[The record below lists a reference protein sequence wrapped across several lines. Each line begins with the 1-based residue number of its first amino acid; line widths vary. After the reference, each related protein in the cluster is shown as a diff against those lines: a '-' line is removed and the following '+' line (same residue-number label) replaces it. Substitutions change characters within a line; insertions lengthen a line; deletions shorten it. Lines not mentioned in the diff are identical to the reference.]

1 MLNES
6 MKYYSINPLLLVYL
20 VMIIY
25 YNYIVNMMISIRS
38 VCFHAQLAQR
48 ILNDPYLFLS
58 VVKVT
63 QK

>member
-38 VCFHAQLAQR
+38 VCFHAQVAQR
-48 ILNDPYLFLS
+48 ILNDPYLFGQL
-58 VVKVT
+58 
-63 QK
+63 